1 VTDLKEITKILIKRG
16 KARGKPVAISLFKD
30 RVPEEYEPLDGEP
43 CSIVYEAM
51 DNGRKVYFN
60 ADHYDCLVGVH
71 HAGMIPGTQAITAGE
86 YLSKTSNFFTY
97 EGAARVKAGGLVLPP
112 GMVTAIGAAPLD
124 EVPEGV
130 DVDWI
135 VAVTNP
141 HNANFMVGGRMA
153 QEGVKPTC
161 SFGNSLCEELF
172 ATPWHI
178 RNNMVVG
185 GDFGGRMH
193 NKLKQDQLFVIIPM
207 EFVDYIPCTL
217 VDARVDVKASRTM
230 TKPAHSPYWAKQE
243 RLAQKKK
250 DRQAAGKSETAAVDD
265 TNDAEGIDDVAD
277 TGDAEVAPEVTFSMP
292 WADDAMAIIKKVPPE
307 MMEMIVTNSEN
318 FAEENGYKAVSRK
331 SIDEQMKALGMDLEE
346 MLAMVE

>member
-1 VTDLKEITKILIKRG
+1 MTDLKEITKMLIKRG
-16 KARGKPVAISLFKD
+16 KARGKPVAITLFED
-30 RVPEEYEPLDGEP
+30 SVPAEYEPFDGEP
-43 CSIVYEAM
+43 CAIVHEAM
-51 DNGRKVYFN
+51 DNGRKVYFDAN
-60 ADHYDCLVGVH
+60 HYDCLVGMH
-71 HAGMIPGTQAITAGE
+71 HSGIIPGTQAITAGE

-97 EGAARVKAGGLVLPP
+97 QGGARLKAGGLVLPR
-112 GMVTAIGAAPLD
+112 GMVKAIGAAPLD
-124 EVPEGV
+124 EVPDGV
-130 DVDWI
+130 AVNWI
-135 VAVTNP
+135 VAVANP

-153 QEGVKPTC
+153 QEGIKPTC

-172 ATPWHI
+172 ATPWHL
-178 RNNMVVG
+178 RNNMVIG

-193 NKLKQDQLFVIIPM
+193 NKLKQDQLFVLIPI

-217 VDARVDVKASRTM
+217 VDARVDVKASRSM

-243 RLAQKKK
+243 RLEQKKK
-250 DRQAAGKSETAAVDD
+250 ERAEAGEPEAPVEEI
-265 TNDAEGIDDVAD
+265 AEDVAD
-277 TGDAEVAPEVTFSMP
+277 TEDAGEAPEGLSDVTFSMP

-318 FAEENGYKAVSRK
+318 FAEENGYEAVSRK